1 MKPEEVP
8 TFLDCS
14 SFVQLVFGIFGITLP
29 RRAYQQAQHGTV
41 VCDEAELQRGDLLF
55 FEGHIA
61 GRRPVVLEG
70 TEHWIGHVAIYAGDD
85 KIVQCT
91 RRRGVH
97 VTRLRDARKKKL
109 VLVKRIL

>member
-1 MKPEEVP
+1 MP

-14 SFVQLVFGIFGITLP
+14 SFVQLVFGIFGTQLP
-29 RRAYQQAQHGTV
+29 RRAYQQAQHGAIVRKET
-41 VCDEAELQRGDLLF
+41 ELRRGDLLF

-61 GRRPVVLEG
+61 GRRPIVLENK
-70 TEHWIGHVAIYAGDD
+70 EYWVGHVAIYAGDS

-97 VTRLRDARKKKL
+97 VTKLSAARRKKL
-109 VLVKRIL
+109 VLMKRIL